1 LTANLEKG
9 ISAPCALVK
18 VSAPK
23 GPLLDCGRYGRRS
36 KKLTGWR
43 SKEKMLFLGGVVS
56 KRTEKEIELYKEL
69 FNKAISVSIL
79 IGAGTIALWHKEGVN
94 AWTVAGAIAFF

>member
-1 LTANLEKG
+1 
-9 ISAPCALVK
+9 
-18 VSAPK
+18 
-23 GPLLDCGRYGRRS
+23 
-36 KKLTGWR
+36 
-43 SKEKMLFLGGVVS
+43 MLFLGGVVS

-94 AWTVAGAIAFF
+94 AWTVAGAIAFYFSAIATGFILKKWTEKIKSMEELWTC